1 MTTSCDPQT
10 VFVANRGEIALR
22 IIRACRRLGLR
33 VVCGYSEADRGAP
46 YLALADDAICIGPAP
61 AAKSY
66 LNIPAVIQAAQLL
79 GADLIHPGYGF
90 LSENADFAEAVAK
103 AGLTLIGPKA
113 DVMRRMGDKV
123 EAKAAMIAAGV
134 PCVPGPDS
142 VLPQDPEAIA
152 AIAQEIGYPVILKAA
167 GGGGGRGMRIV
178 RSADTLAEA
187 YMLTRQEA
195 QRFFGNPDIYM
206 EKFLE
211 RPRHV
216 EIQVLADAHG
226 TALWLGDRDC
236 SMQRRHQK
244 LIEEA
249 PAPGIDRALIAEIGA
264 RCAASCR
271 DIGYVGAGTFEFL
284 YEDGQFYFIE
294 MNTRIQVEHPVTE
307 LVTGLDIVALQIDVA
322 RGTPLPLTQDE
333 IRTEGHAIECRINA
347 EDPETSAPCPGRV
360 TALHLPGGPGV
371 RVDTHMAP
379 GAEVSA
385 SYDSMI
391 AKIIAYGAT
400 RDEALSRAQ
409 TALDELHIEGIK
421 SNAPLHSL
429 LLQDAGFAAGG
440 VSIHHFEQWQAR
452 READN
457 A

>member
-1 MTTSCDPQT
+1 MTRPELQT

-33 VVCGYSEADRGAP
+33 VVCGYSEGDRGAP
-46 YLALADDAICIGPAP
+46 YLDLADAAICIGPAR
-61 AAKSY
+61 ASQSY

-90 LSENADFAEAVAK
+90 LSENARFAEAVAE
-103 AGLTLIGPKA
+103 AGMVLIGPTA
-113 DVMRRMGDKV
+113 EVMRRMGDKV

-142 VLPQDPEAIA
+142 TLPKDPEAIA
-152 AIAQEIGYPVILKAA
+152 AIAEEIGYPVILKAA

-178 RSADTLAEA
+178 REPGELAA
-187 YMLTRQEA
+187 ACMLTRQEA
-195 QRFFGNPDIYM
+195 ERFFGNPDIYI
-206 EKFLE
+206 EKFLQH
-211 RPRHV
+211 PRHV
-216 EIQVLADAHG
+216 EIQILADAHG

-236 SMQRRHQK
+236 SLQRRHQK

-249 PAPGIDRALIAEIGA
+249 PAPGIDRARIAEIGA

-271 DIGYVGAGTFEFL
+271 EIGYVGAGTFEFL

-322 RGTPLPLTQDE
+322 RGAPLPLTQE
-333 IRTEGHAIECRINA
+333 QVSCSGHAIECRINA
-347 EDPETSAPCPGRV
+347 EDPESFAPSPGRV
-360 TALHLPGGPGV
+360 TGLHMPGGPGV
-371 RVDTHMAP
+371 RVDTHIIA

-385 SYDSMI
+385 HYDSMI
-391 AKIIAYGAT
+391 AKVIVHGAT
-400 RDEALSRAQ
+400 RDEALSRAR
-409 TALDELHIEGIK
+409 TALAEMRLDGVKTNAALHG
-421 SNAPLHSL
+421 AL
-429 LLQDAGFAAGG
+429 LAEPGFVAGG
-440 VSIHHFEQWQAR
+440 VSIHHFETWLAAK
-452 READN
+452 ETSDA
-457 A
+457 